1 MSSAWVKRTNASAG
15 LKPSHTM
22 GPTPTPEELAA
33 FKHQHKNIKQCE
45 ATFKQRLKDKGWG
58 VRGWKMPTTW
68 QTYCAAVQELLR
80 IERGS
85 NPLSAEVDVDM
96 GDDTAS
102 LQLTNLE
109 EGDQEGQEEQVE
121 TWVSTRDSIT
131 LMTPAE
137 ESPCILC
144 SSTGECDC

>member
-1 MSSAWVKRTNASAG
+1 VRCQVGNWTDTISAEGMASSLSNY
-15 LKPSHTM
+15 
-22 GPTPTPEELAA
+22 
-33 FKHQHKNIKQCE
+33 
-45 ATFKQRLKDKGWG
+45 
-58 VRGWKMPTTW
+58 
-68 QTYCAAVQELLR
+68 YCAAVQELLR

-85 NPLSAEVDVDM
+85 NPLSAEVDVEM